1 MIRARVRMDSCWSDA
16 FILNLS
22 RRGMLVRAPKAPARG
37 SYLEI
42 CRGAHVIVARVIWSM
57 PDRFGVQTQD
67 PVPAEELI
75 RDPDGSSPSARAGKA
90 EFSDRRARPR
100 PHDDKHQASRQ
111 KGRLTEFGA
120 LIAVGAIAALLI
132 GDSIAG
138 AFAAPLKITKAAL
151 AAD

>member
-1 MIRARVRMDSCWSDA
+1 MDSCWMDA
-16 FILNLS
+16 CILNLS

-42 CRGAHVIVARVIWSM
+42 CRGAHVIVARVIWST

-67 PVPAEELI
+67 AVPAEELI
-75 RDPDGSSPSARAGKA
+75 RDPAGSSPPAKQA
-90 EFSDRRARPR
+90 ETGFSERRTQSRPR
-100 PHDDKHQASRQ
+100 EERDEASRR
-111 KGRLTEFGA
+111 KGRSMEFGA

-132 GDSIAG
+132 GESIAG
-138 AFAAPLKITKAAL
+138 AFAAPLEIANAAL